1 MQITILALG
10 SRGDVQ
16 PYVALGQGLRQAGHR
31 VCLATQANF
40 EGFVSGYGL
49 DFVAI
54 APDAQQLMGGPTGR
68 AMMTTGQN
76 MPAFLFKLAQLVQ
89 SYAQQTLK
97 LAWQASQGADAI
109 ICNAIA
115 PLGYYLA
122 EKLNIPAFGAWI
134 YPLSRTSIFPA
145 MGTPHWLQL
154 GGAFNRLTYGVQEKI
169 TAYAFRQVF
178 KAWRQTLHL
187 PSFPAAGF
195 YPYLYQKQTPILYA
209 FSPTVLPKPGDWPEQ
224 AVVTGYWFLDR
235 PPNWQPP
242 MALLDFLQ
250 AGSAPVYVG
259 FGSVSSQNSAE
270 LVDWVEQA
278 LKQVGQRGV
287 LVTGWGGLES
297 SLCNQPLNSDI
308 FVTDNIPHDWLF
320 PRMAAVVHHGG
331 AGTTAAGL
339 RAGVPSILI
348 PFAGDQLFWGQR
360 VAQLGAGPTPIP
372 LNKVSVARLAT
383 AIGAAVNS
391 KPMQDRAAEIGRQI
405 SAETGVANAV
415 EALERFLPRLT

>member
-40 EGFVSGYGL
+40 ETFASGYGL
-49 DFVAI
+49 DFAAI
-54 APDAQQLMGGPTGR
+54 APDSQQLMGGPTGR

-76 MPAFLFKLAQLVQ
+76 MPAFLFKLARLVQ
-89 SYAQQTLK
+89 SYAQQTLR
-97 LAWQASQGADAI
+97 LAWQACQGADAVV
-109 ICNAIA
+109 CNAIA

-134 YPLSRTSIFPA
+134 YPLSRTRAFPA

-154 GGAFNRLTYGVQEKI
+154 GGAFNRLTYLVQEKI
-169 TAYAFRQVF
+169 TAYAFRQIF
-178 KAWRQTLHL
+178 NTWRQTLQL

-195 YPYLYQKQTPILYA
+195 YPYLYQKQIPILYA

-224 AVVTGYWFLDR
+224 AVVTGYWFLDH
-235 PPNWQPP
+235 PHNWQPP
-242 MALLDFLQ
+242 TALMDFLQ
-250 AGSAPVYVG
+250 AGSPPVYVG
-259 FGSVSSQNSAE
+259 FGSVSSQNSVE

-287 LVTGWGGLES
+287 LATGWGGLAS
-297 SLCNQPLNSDI
+297 SLRNQPLSSDI

-320 PRMAAVVHHGG
+320 PHMAAVIHHGG

-339 RAGVPSILI
+339 RAGVPSIII
-348 PFAGDQLFWGQR
+348 PFAGDQSFWGQR
-360 VAQLGAGPTPIP
+360 VVQLGAGPTPIP
-372 LNKVSVARLAT
+372 LKKLSVARLAT
-383 AIGAAVNS
+383 AIGAAINN
-391 KPMQDRAAEIGRQI
+391 KPMQDRTTELGRQI
-405 SAETGVANAV
+405 RAETGVANAV
-415 EALERFLPRLT
+415 EALERFLSRLA

>member
-16 PYVALGQGLRQAGHR
+16 PYVALGQGLCQAGHR

-40 EGFVSGYGL
+40 EALVSGYGL
-49 DFVAI
+49 DFAAI
-54 APDAQQLMGGPTGR
+54 APDSEQLMGSPTGR

-76 MPAFLFKLAQLVQ
+76 APAFLFKLAQLVQ
-89 SYAQQTLK
+89 SYAQQTLR
-97 LAWQASQGADAI
+97 LAWQACQGADAVV
-109 ICNAIA
+109 CNAIA

-134 YPLSRTSIFPA
+134 YPLSRTRAFPA

-154 GGAFNRLTYGVQEKI
+154 GGAFNRLTYLAQEKI
-169 TAYAFRQVF
+169 TASAFRQIF
-178 KAWRQTLHL
+178 NRWRQTLQL
-187 PSFPAAGF
+187 RSFPSAGF
-195 YPYLYQKQTPILYA
+195 YPYLYQKQIPILYA
-209 FSPTVLPKPGDWPEQ
+209 FSPTVLPKPKDWPEQ
-224 AVVTGYWFLDR
+224 TVVTGYWFLDR

-242 MALLDFLQ
+242 TALVDFLQ
-250 AGSAPVYVG
+250 SGSPPVYVG
-259 FGSVSSQNSAE
+259 FGSVRSQNSAE
-270 LVDWVEQA
+270 LVDLVAQA

-287 LVTGWGGLES
+287 LATGWGGLES
-297 SLCNQPLNSDI
+297 SLCNQPLSSDI

-320 PRMAAVVHHGG
+320 SHMAAVVHHGG

-348 PFAGDQLFWGQR
+348 PFGADQFFWGQR
-360 VAQLGAGPTPIP
+360 VAQLGTGPTPIP
-372 LNKVSVARLAT
+372 LKKLSVARLTT
-383 AIGAAVNS
+383 AIDTAVNS
-391 KPMQDRAAEIGRQI
+391 KPMQARTTELGQKIRT
-405 SAETGVANAV
+405 ETGVANAV